1 MSASHVAT
9 QEYLTEMA
17 KVSGTSSSVIPKTS
31 PKQFKKP
38 KLIKSLPKSV
48 AKPPIKKPTATKP
61 KKAVAKT
68 KPSSS
73 TVNGD
78 SKAQICAGL
87 LEFSMLGIHE
97 VSRLHAAS
105 FANYKHVKS
114 TGFAAAMKGLKDSG
128 MIDYPSAKT
137 VRLTDKGKKETPP
150 VQPPKDNAEALARLQ
165 HVVKMTCDKTG
176 PKFELIC
183 ELLSDGQFH
192 TIDSVLK
199 ASGYKHVKST
209 GFANC
214 VSSLITLGFVERGPG
229 TIRLADIAFPYRRP
243 GASSGSGM

>member
-1 MSASHVAT
+1 
-9 QEYLTEMA
+9 MA
-17 KVSGTSSSVIPKTS
+17 KVSGTSSSVVLKTD
-31 PKQFKKP
+31 PTQFKKP
-38 KLIKSLPKSV
+38 QFMKSLPKSV
-48 AKPPIKKPTATKP
+48 VKQLPVKKATPAKP
-61 KKAVAKT
+61 KKVVVKAKQTSNAV
-68 KPSSS
+68 P
-73 TVNGD
+73 GD
-78 SKAQICAGL
+78 SKALICAGL

-128 MIDYPSAKT
+128 LIEYPSAKT

-183 ELLSDGQFH
+183 ELLSDGKFH
-192 TIDSVLK
+192 SIDSVLK

-214 VSSLITLGFVERGPG
+214 VSSLSTLGFVERGHG

-243 GASSGSGM
+243 GASGSCM